1 MTGGD
6 PDPQGGSR
14 YTHNDAAF
22 VEYSTRLQ
30 SNNLPTFTNAAS
42 KFAEW
47 LGSGKAYYPNAR
59 FPVGLSPSLLLAY
72 P

>member
-1 MTGGD
+1 MAGGD
-6 PDPQGGSR
+6 PDPQGSR

-30 SNNLPTFTNAAS
+30 SNNLPTFTTVAS

-47 LGSGKAYYPNAR
+47 LGSDKVYYPNAGVPAR
-59 FPVGLSPSLLLAY
+59 LSLSLLLAY